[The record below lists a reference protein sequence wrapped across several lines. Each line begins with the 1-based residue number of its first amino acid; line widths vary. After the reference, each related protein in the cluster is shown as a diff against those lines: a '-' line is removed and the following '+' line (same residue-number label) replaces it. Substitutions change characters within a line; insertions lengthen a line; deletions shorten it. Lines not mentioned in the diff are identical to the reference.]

1 MNARVSAMK
10 TVVILTQPRSGSS
23 LLAGILHRLG
33 VNMGDKADLEMS
45 KHKNKYG
52 SYENQNFLKITHN
65 ILFDSHRLM
74 KYKNRLHDEDGLVEK
89 TVKEYEEEL
98 IQLIRDSESD
108 LWGFKEAVIIYIL
121 PYFHQH
127 LTNPYYITLHRDA
140 ASVANSQVK
149 AGKLK
154 NWIPEIRT
162 EFSYF
167 THKRRFGLFWRTI
180 KTTFTEGF
188 VYRKPEFL
196 VPLIENG
203 QERIND
209 FIKGKKHL
217 YIELD
222 KIVKETDNIITQIID
237 FLEIKPTKEQISDA
251 KGFVH
256 PELITS
262 DVSKRKLKKIKKQKE
277 AIK

>member
-1 MNARVSAMK
+1 MK

-33 VNMGDKADLEMS
+33 VHMGDESDLEMS

-52 SYENQNFLKITHN
+52 SYENQAFLRLTHN

-74 KYKNRLHDEDGLVEK
+74 KYKNRLSDEDGLVEK
-89 TVKEYEEEL
+89 TVKEYEEE
-98 IQLIRDSESD
+98 IVQLIRNSEKD
-108 LWGFKEAVIIYIL
+108 IWGFKEAVIIYIL
-121 PYFHQH
+121 PYMQQH
-127 LTNPYYITLHRDA
+127 LTNPYYITLNRDA

-149 AGKLK
+149 AGKLR

-167 THKRRFGLFWRTI
+167 TPKRRFGLFWRTI

-188 VYRKPEFL
+188 VYRKPKFL
-196 VPLIENG
+196 IPLIENG
-203 QERIND
+203 QERISEFVKD
-209 FIKGKKHL
+209 KKHL
-217 YIELD
+217 FIELD
-222 KIVKETDNIITQIID
+222 ELVNGSDQIIEQLIE
-237 FLEIKPTKEQISDA
+237 FLDLTPTKQQIKDA
-251 KGFVH
+251 KDFVH

-262 DVSKRKLKKIKKQKE
+262 DIKKRKLKKIEKQKTK
-277 AIK
+277 IK